1 MKIASVGFRYSNI
14 HSRYN
19 NIVHSSPIYSNAAVD
34 TVTFSA
40 RRSIVERDLENLED
54 SFNNQ
59 VVPFMKDSK
68 DLYTSVAKIGYAAQE
83 AMKPYKKLSNDLFQ
97 YQLNLSFNNPSK
109 NSKYDRALRIV
120 SDYDTN
126 VRNYNYIKKMSQKDE
141 YKNPKLDKKVNAAE
155 KMFLKNR
162 HIENLRLF
170 YNFYNDSV
178 DGLNKKLLTFTLKN
192 ASKENYDKYVSL
204 KDKFYESVVCAM
216 AIPYSDAVK
225 AQKSIAQIKHSV
237 ADPNTSIFDNLEN
250 IDKTQRQVDSIIE
263 RKKWFYENKS
273 QIKKFVEDNAGIEKS
288 VPDND
293 ELIELFKDLK
303 NKSDVVSKR
312 YKELTAKYYK
322 GTMELYRPKLDRLEK
337 LVEKQRKVNKEML
350 DMLHL

>member
-1 MKIASVGFRYSNI
+1 MKIASVGVRYSNI
-14 HSRYN
+14 HNRYN
-19 NIVHSSPIYSNAAVD
+19 HIVHSSPVYSNAAVD
-34 TVTFSA
+34 TVSFSA
-40 RRSIVERDLENLED
+40 RKNIVDISLENLED

-59 VVPFMKDSK
+59 VLPFMNDSK

-97 YQLNLSFNNPSK
+97 YQLSLSLYNTPE
-109 NSKYDRALRIV
+109 NSKYGRALKIV
-120 SDYDTN
+120 SDYDKN
-126 VRNYNYIKKMSQKDE
+126 IGIYNYIKKLSQRDE
-141 YKNPKLDKKVNAAE
+141 YKNTSLEKKVNAAE
-155 KMFLKNR
+155 KLFTNNKDMD
-162 HIENLRLF
+162 NLRLF
-170 YNFYNDSV
+170 YNFYRDSA
-178 DGLNKKLLTFTLKN
+178 DALNKKLYTLTFKN
-192 ASKENYDKYVSL
+192 ASKENFDKYMHL
-204 KDKFYESVVCAM
+204 KDKFDECIVYAM
-216 AIPYSDAVK
+216 AIPYSDSVK
-225 AQKSIAQIKHSV
+225 VQKSIADIKRSDSDSTVSV
-237 ADPNTSIFDNLEN
+237 LDRLKN

-322 GTMELYRPKLDRLEK
+322 GTMELYRPKIDRLEK

-350 DMLHL
+350 DIIQL